1 MVSPDAYICAKFHFL
16 RLPALRHRIDSLWRY
31 YRHSETVYDVHSP
44 FLSDLLAA
52 TWLDD
57 RSYYAFTA
65 VEQVRYFWAR
75 QQGPV
80 TLTELGAG
88 SRSSSRRQTTTRHL
102 ARHVAISPATGRFLF
117 RLAHFLQPQVIV
129 ELGTNL
135 GLSTL
140 YLHLSDRRRPLY
152 TIEGNRTLVELARQS
167 WRIGEARPTLRPY
180 FGTFAE
186 ILPEILEQVPE
197 IGLLFL
203 DGDHRAAATLDY
215 FERALP
221 KLGNDSVVVV
231 GDIHWSAGM
240 ESAWEQLKAHQR
252 VRASLDLYNLGL
264 LFFRREFTHPE
275 HHTLIRRHYKPW
287 RLGFFQ

>member
-1 MVSPDAYICAKFHFL
+1 LRKTLFL
-16 RLPALRHRIDSLWRY
+16 RLPVLRHRIDSLWRY
-31 YRHSETVYDVHSP
+31 YRRSETVYDVHSP
-44 FLSDLLAA
+44 YLSDLLAA

-57 RSYYAFTA
+57 RSYYAFTT
-65 VEQVRYFWAR
+65 VEQVRYFWTR
-75 QQGPV
+75 QKHPV
-80 TLTELGAG
+80 PLTELGAG
-88 SRSSSRRQTTTRHL
+88 SRSSSTRQMTTRHL
-102 ARHVAISPATGRFLF
+102 ARHVAIPPATGRFLF
-117 RLAHFLQPQVIV
+117 RLANFLRPDVVV

-140 YLHLSDRRRPLY
+140 YLHLSDRRRTLY
-152 TIEGNRTLVELARQS
+152 TVEGNRKLVELAQQS
-167 WRIGEARPTLRPY
+167 WQLGGARPTLQPY

-186 ILPEILEQVPE
+186 ILPELVAQVPQ

-215 FERALP
+215 FETALP

-231 GDIHWSAGM
+231 GDIHWSPGM
-240 ESAWEQLKAHQR
+240 EKAWEQLKAHER

-275 HHTLIRRHYKPW
+275 HHTLIRQRYKPW
-287 RLGFFQ
+287 RMGFFQ